1 MPKVIPE
8 YKEIAKNK
16 IINGAYI
23 IFNSKGYHNSTMDD
37 IARVVGVSKASL
49 YTYFKSKEEI
59 LQTAA
64 KESLTES
71 FIKYF
76 ENDNYP
82 DPLEELYKDM
92 VKFEDTLHLNFEMI
106 ALAPYND
113 DVRKINIENYE
124 KKLETL
130 RAFVEKQQIKGTFR
144 DDIDAR
150 TLANL
155 FNAIFTET
163 IIQLVIGIDKKKIRE
178 SWDNSFSTVL
188 ERKSNGDQK
197 TLNKYFSS

>member
-1 MPKVIPE
+1 MPKVVPE

-37 IARVVGVSKASL
+37 IAQVVGVSKASL

-76 ENDNYP
+76 ENDNYD
-82 DPLEELYKDM
+82 DPVEELYKDL
-92 VKFEDTLHLNFEMI
+92 VKFEDTLHLNFEMV
-106 ALAPYND
+106 ALSPNNEE
-113 DVRKINIENYE
+113 VSRINIENYE

-130 RAFVEKQQIKGTFR
+130 RRFVEKQQIKGKFR
-144 DDIDAR
+144 EDIDAL

-155 FNAIFTET
+155 FNAIFTDT
-163 IIQLVIGIDKKKIRE
+163 VMQLVIGIDKKKIRE
-178 SWDNSFSTVL
+178 SWEKSFSAIL

-197 TLNKYFSS
+197 TLNKYFSG